1 MFKRI
6 SKYNLSFIFLL
17 IIFLI
22 INSKP
27 YDYLMGE
34 NGFLEIT
41 QCIFLT
47 LGIIVNVKHLKILS
61 KNFRGWIVK
70 LKIFFFLFILYEELS
85 ILSTDSFQFLKSI
98 NNQAELNLH
107 NASFLTK
114 PLFSLNIFNDD
125 MVHFIPLTALTLITL
140 LIIGFGSYIKLL
152 DKINY
157 FFLEKRFSFYVL
169 IYPLNFG
176 LSYFLRPFI
185 TLQNGFLI
193 DQEFVEL
200 FFYLILFLD
209 SQEKVNLVNKK
220 SK

>member
-1 MFKRI
+1 MFKRL
-6 SKYNLSFIFLL
+6 SKYNLFFISLL

-27 YDYLMGE
+27 YDYLLGE

-41 QCIFLT
+41 QSIFLT
-47 LGIIVNVKHLKILS
+47 LGIIVNVKYINILS
-61 KNFRGWIVK
+61 KNFRGWVVK
-70 LKIFFFLFILYEELS
+70 LKIFFFLFLLYEELS
-85 ILSTDSFQFLKSI
+85 ILSTDIFQFLEAI

-114 PLFSLNIFNDD
+114 PLLSLNIFNDD
-125 MVHFIPLTALTLITL
+125 IIHLIPLTLFTLISL

-152 DKINY
+152 KKFNFI
-157 FFLEKRFSFYVL
+157 FLEKRFSFYVL
-169 IYPLNFG
+169 IYPLNFC

-185 TLQNGFLI
+185 PLQNGFLI

-209 SQEKVNLVNKK
+209 SQEKVNLLKQK
-220 SK
+220 I